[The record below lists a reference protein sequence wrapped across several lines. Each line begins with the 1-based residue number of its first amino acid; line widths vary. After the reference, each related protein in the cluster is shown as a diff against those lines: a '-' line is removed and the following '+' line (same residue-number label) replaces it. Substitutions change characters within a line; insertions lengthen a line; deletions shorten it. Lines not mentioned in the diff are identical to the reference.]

1 MLIERTDRRV
11 QEIEGRKMENIAELR
26 ELRLREQRG
35 RTGETR
41 AVRLQSTGT
50 KTQRRESVR
59 IRNRQ
64 IEKKIRCMVIG
75 VKVRVAL

>member
-50 KTQRRESVR
+50 KRKDEKVLESE
-59 IRNRQ
+59 ID
-64 IEKKIRCMVIG
+64 G
-75 VKVRVAL
+75 